1 VTTVL
6 ITAALIAGS
15 AFFVMVEFSLMA
27 SRRYRLEEAARTS
40 RAGRAALRNASD
52 LTLMLAGAQLGI
64 TLATLALGAFTKPA
78 VKEFLTPVFSA
89 LGLPSSG
96 ASAVSFVLALVI
108 VTFLHLVVGEMAPKS
123 FSLAHP
129 ERTAIGLALPMRGFL
144 WLTRPVLFT
153 LNRAANWMVRRSG
166 ATPADEVGTAQDAA
180 SLRHLVEHSANVGA
194 LAVHYHRGVVGA
206 LDFSET
212 TLGEITTSDEDIV
225 WVPVEATVA
234 DVQAATVASGHLR
247 ILVMA
252 GDRITGVVHVRDT
265 MDADPAQEID
275 TFVRR
280 VLVLDS
286 RTTVYEALARMQR
299 QRTHVAVVTQ
309 GGTRLGIVTL
319 QDVLPQVLPKE
330 RVFPEEAAA
339 PS

>member
-1 VTTVL
+1 MTVFLVTV
-6 ITAALIAGS
+6 ALIVGS

-27 SRRYRLEEAARTS
+27 SRRYRLEESALTS

-64 TLATLALGAFTKPA
+64 TLCTLGLGAVTKPA
-78 VKEFLTPVFSA
+78 VKEA
-89 LGLPSSG
+89 LSPLFYAIGLPSS
-96 ASAVSFVLALVI
+96 AATAASFVLALVL

-129 ERTAIGLALPMRGFL
+129 ERTAIWLALPMRGFL
-144 WLTRPVLFT
+144 WLTRPVLRF
-153 LNRAANWMVRRSG
+153 LNRAANWMVRKSG
-166 ATPADEVGTAQDAA
+166 ATPADEVGSAQDAA
-180 SLRHLVEHSANVGA
+180 SLRHLVEHSASVGA

-212 TLGEITTSDEDIV
+212 RLDSITTPDEDIV

-234 DVQAATVASGHLR
+234 DVQAATIASGHLR

-252 GDRITGVVHVRDT
+252 GDRITGIVHVRDT

-275 TFVRR
+275 NFVRR
-280 VLVLDS
+280 VLVLDA

-299 QRTHVAVVTQ
+299 QRVHVAVVTQ
-309 GGTRLGIVTL
+309 GGTRLGMVTL
-319 QDVLPQVLPKE
+319 QDVLPQVLP
-330 RVFPEEAAA
+330 RVCAVPGESPA
-339 PS
+339 

>member
-1 VTTVL
+1 LTTVFITVAL
-6 ITAALIAGS
+6 ITGS

-27 SRRYRLEEAARTS
+27 SRRYRLEESALRS

-64 TLATLALGAFTKPA
+64 TLCTLGLGAVTKPA
-78 VKEFLTPVFSA
+78 VKELFSPVFYSM
-89 LGLPSSG
+89 GLPSQ
-96 ASAVSFVLALVI
+96 AATAVSFVLALVL

-129 ERTAIGLALPMRGFL
+129 ERTAITLALPMRGFL
-144 WLTRPVLFT
+144 WLTRPVLQG

-166 ATPADEVGTAQDAA
+166 AVPADEVGSAQDAA
-180 SLRHLVEHSANVGA
+180 SLRHLVEHSASVGA

-212 TLGEITTSDEDIV
+212 RLEEIITPDEDIV
-225 WVPVEATVA
+225 WVPVEATIA

-252 GDRITGVVHVRDT
+252 GDRVTGVVHVRDT

-275 TFVRR
+275 NFVRR
-280 VLVLDS
+280 VLVLDA
-286 RTTVYEALARMQR
+286 RTSVYEALARMQR
-299 QRTHVAVVTQ
+299 QRTHVAVVTR
-309 GGTRLGIVTL
+309 GGTRLGVVTL

-330 RVFPEEAAA
+330 RTPQHPEG
-339 PS
+339 